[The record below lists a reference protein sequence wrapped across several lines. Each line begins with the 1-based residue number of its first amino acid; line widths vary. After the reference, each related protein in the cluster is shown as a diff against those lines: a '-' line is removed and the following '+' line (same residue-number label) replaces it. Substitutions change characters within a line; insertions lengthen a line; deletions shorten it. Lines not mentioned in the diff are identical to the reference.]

1 MGTNSK
7 NTYMILRRVRI
18 LVAAAVFILLYL
30 SLSLTG
36 PVYTIVLESLTSLQL
51 LPSLINVLF
60 AGASWLSA
68 GFVPVMLLTLLA
80 GRIYCSTLCPLGI
93 LQDLILFF
101 SRKVKRRRMH
111 PLKPAWGIHLTAGLL
126 PVILAAA
133 GIPSL
138 LGLLEPFAFWGR
150 TFRDFAVPAG
160 ALVSSGAVELFK
172 RFEVYLAPIPFRGE
186 PGAVA
191 LTAALIA
198 LLIFFTVKYGR
209 WYCNRLCPAGCALR
223 VMSLRPVWS
232 IHFNLEKCT
241 SCGICAKVCRS
252 GCIDVPAHKLSSDR
266 CVMCLDCLSACPFD
280 ALEMRPNYGSR
291 QQPAAHMTPGRRGAH
306 MAPVRTAARRT
317 ITAPPGAPDLQRR
330 KAVLVTAGA
339 LIAAGGAGALR
350 AVAGGSRRTAGD
362 TVIPPGSRSVEWFT
376 SRCISCHTCVSAC
389 PTHVLQPSFFALGA
403 AGFLQPVMNYRAG
416 YCEWECNACSQVCPT
431 GAISPI
437 SIAKK
442 QATQLGRV
450 EFVED
455 RCVVFTQGTACGA
468 CGEVCPTQA
477 VRMVPYI
484 GDLTQPLTDNAICSG
499 CGNCEYACPVEGEKA
514 IFVRGIPVHQP
525 REVRKQLQSEPE
537 LEVPEEFPF

>member
-1 MGTNSK
+1 MEKKSK
-7 NTYMILRRVRI
+7 TSYTVLRRARI
-18 LVAAAVFILLYL
+18 AVAAAVFILLYISL
-30 SLSLTG
+30 SLSG
-36 PVYTIVLESLTSLQL
+36 PVYSGILEFLTSLQL

-60 AGASWLSA
+60 AGAVWLSA
-68 GFVPVMLLTLLA
+68 GFVPVMLLTLLV
-80 GRIYCSTLCPLGI
+80 GRLYCSTLCPLGI

-111 PLKPAWGIHLTAGLL
+111 PLPPGWGVHLTAGLL
-126 PVILAAA
+126 SAGLAAA

-138 LGLLEPFAFWGR
+138 LGLLEPFAFRGR

-160 ALVSSGAVELFK
+160 ALASSGVVEVFKLFD
-172 RFEVYLAPIPFRGE
+172 VYLAPVPFRGE

-232 IHFNLEKCT
+232 IRFNLEKCT
-241 SCGICAKVCRS
+241 SCGICARVCRS
-252 GCIDVPAHKLSSDR
+252 GCIDVSAHTLYTDR
-266 CVMCLDCLSACPFD
+266 CVMCLDCLAACPFE
-280 ALEMRPNYGSR
+280 ALEAAPNYG
-291 QQPAAHMTPGRRGAH
+291 PGRDQ
-306 MAPVRTAARRT
+306 AREKVAGRRNP
-317 ITAPPGAPDLQRR
+317 ARPSGAPDLQRR
-330 KAVLVTAGA
+330 KAVLVAAGA
-339 LIAAGGAGALR
+339 LAAAGGAGVMR
-350 AVAGGSRRTAGD
+350 AVAGGSRKSAGD
-362 TVIPPGSRSVEWFT
+362 TVIPPGARSVEWFT

-442 QATQLGRV
+442 QETQLGRV

-514 IFVRGIPVHQP
+514 IFVRGLPVHQP
-525 REVRKQLQSEPE
+525 REVRERLQSEPE

>member
-1 MGTNSK
+1 MGKNSK
-7 NTYMILRRVRI
+7 KAYTILRRTRI
-18 LVAAAVFILLYL
+18 TVAAAVFILLYL

-36 PVYTIVLESLTSLQL
+36 PLYSSILEFLTSLQL
-51 LPSLINVLF
+51 LPSLINVIF

-68 GFVPVMLLTLLA
+68 GFVPVMLLTLLV
-80 GRIYCSTLCPLGI
+80 GRLYCSTLCPLGI
-93 LQDLILFF
+93 LQDLIIFF

-111 PLKPAWGIHLTAGLL
+111 PLPPNWSVHLTAGLL
-126 PVILAAA
+126 PVVLAAA

-150 TFRDFAVPAG
+150 TFRDFIVPAG
-160 ALVSSGAVELFK
+160 ALASSGAVEVFK
-172 RFEVYLAPIPFRGE
+172 LFEVYLAPIPFRGE

-232 IHFNLEKCT
+232 IQFNLEKCT
-241 SCGICAKVCRS
+241 SCGICARVCRS

-266 CVMCLDCLSACPFD
+266 CVMCLDCLEACPFG
-280 ALEMRPNYGSR
+280 ALDVAPNYG
-291 QQPAAHMTPGRRGAH
+291 PGRNPAREK
-306 MAPVRTAARRT
+306 VRETT
-317 ITAPPGAPDLQRR
+317 TGAPDPQRR

-339 LIAAGGAGALR
+339 LIAAGGAGILR
-350 AVAGGSRRTAGD
+350 AVTGGSRKSAGD

-403 AGFLQPVMNYRAG
+403 AGFLQPVMDYRVG

-477 VRMVPYI
+477 VRMVPYL